1 MCPFS
6 ICYTRRSRLKNLQ
19 YDICK
24 EQVKKQLNFDEIVKK
39 FNELDFMKAIL
50 LNKEQI
56 ISFDYFEKSLVS
68 IEKEVTIDN
77 RLMTEIHQFLLLGE
91 DKHLEM
97 LSSYFDS
104 MTPETVTPI
113 DEKIKKLLDSTL

>member
-1 MCPFS
+1 MCPFTV
-6 ICYTRRSRLKNLQ
+6 CFTRKSKQKNLQ
-19 YDICK
+19 YEMCK

-39 FNELDFMKAIL
+39 FNELEFMKAIL

-68 IEKEVTIDN
+68 IEKEITIDN
-77 RLMTEIHQFLLLGE
+77 RLMTELHQMQMLGE
-91 DKHLEM
+91 DKHLEI

-104 MTPETVTPI
+104 LTQETMTPI
-113 DEKIKKLLDSTL
+113 DDKIKKLLDSTL